1 VIKHILLPLD
11 GSPLAEGALP
21 FAARLARA
29 LDAGLTLVRVPD
41 PIVAPTPGMEAVTPL
56 ALCTPEA
63 RAAAEAYL
71 DKVAAQ
77 ELLAGMELRRLT
89 PDPPVVA
96 GLMEALQQSE
106 ADLLVMTSHG
116 YSGFKRLILGSVT
129 DELVRHASCDVVVV
143 PAGNH
148 LKPSLDKIAVP
159 LDGSA
164 LAEAA
169 LPHAVH
175 LARALGAQLHLM
187 QIPQVPV
194 QPAGYAAPGA
204 GLDWVPEL
212 VAEATREAQ
221 TYLEAKAAELRAQGV
236 TVTAR
241 QEALGIEGVA
251 GGILDAAREQQADLL
266 LLTSHGRGGLRRLV
280 LGSVTDALLRK
291 AALPI
296 WVVRPG
302 ADEADEA

>member
-1 VIKHILLPLD
+1 MIKHILLPLD

-21 FAARLARA
+21 FAARLAGA
-29 LDAGLTLVRVPD
+29 LSASLTLVRVPD

-63 RAAAEAYL
+63 RAAAEDYL
-71 DKVAAQ
+71 AKVAAQ
-77 ELLAGMELRRLT
+77 ESLAGLDLRRLT

-96 GLMEALQQSE
+96 GLMEALQQSA

-129 DELVRHASCDVVVV
+129 DEMVRHAACDVVVV

-148 LKPSLDKIAVP
+148 LKPTIGTIAVP

-169 LPHAVH
+169 LPHAAH
-175 LARALGAQLHLM
+175 LARALGARLHLM
-187 QIPQVPV
+187 QIPQVPI
-194 QPAGYAAPGA
+194 QPVGYAAPGA

-221 TYLEAKAAELRAQGV
+221 AYLEAKAAELRAQGV
-236 TVTAR
+236 TVTAQ

-251 GGILDAAREQQADLL
+251 GGILDAAREQQADML

-291 AALPI
+291 AALPL
-296 WVVRPG
+296 WVVRPQ

>member
-1 VIKHILLPLD
+1 MIKNILLPLD

-21 FAARLARA
+21 FAARLAGA
-29 LDAGLTLVRVPD
+29 LQAAMTLVRVPD

-63 RAAAEAYL
+63 RAAAEDYL
-71 DKVAAQ
+71 AKVAAQ
-77 ELLAGMELRRLT
+77 ESLAGLDLRRLT

-96 GLMEALQQSE
+96 GLMEALQQSA

-129 DELVRHASCDVVVV
+129 DEMVRHAACDVVVV

-148 LKPSLDKIAVP
+148 LKPTIGTIAVP
-159 LDGSA
+159 LDGSP

-169 LPHAVH
+169 LPHAAH
-175 LARALGAQLHLM
+175 LARALGARLHLM

-194 QPAGYAAPGA
+194 QPVGYAAPGA

-221 TYLEAKAAELRAQGV
+221 AYLEAKAAELRAQGV
-236 TVTAR
+236 TVTAQ
-241 QEALGIEGVA
+241 QEPLGIEGVA

-266 LLTSHGRGGLRRLV
+266 LLTSHGRGGLRRMV

-296 WVVRPG
+296 WVVRPQ

>member
-1 VIKHILLPLD
+1 MIKHILLPLD

-41 PIVAPTPGMEAVTPL
+41 AIVAPTPGMEAVTPL

-63 RAAAEAYL
+63 RAAAEDYL
-71 DKVAAQ
+71 AKVAAQ
-77 ELLAGMELRRLT
+77 ESLAGLDLRRLT

-96 GLMEALQQSE
+96 GLMEALQQSA

-129 DELVRHASCDVVVV
+129 DEMVRHAACDVVVV

-148 LKPSLDKIAVP
+148 LKPTIGTIAVP
-159 LDGSA
+159 LDGSP

-169 LPHAVH
+169 LPHAAH
-175 LARALGAQLHLM
+175 LARALGARLHLM

-194 QPAGYAAPGA
+194 QPVGYAAPGA

-212 VAEATREAQ
+212 VAEATRDAQ
-221 TYLEAKAAELRAQGV
+221 AYLEAKAAELRAQGV
-236 TVTAR
+236 TVTAQ
-241 QEALGIEGVA
+241 QEPLGIEGVA

-266 LLTSHGRGGLRRLV
+266 LLTSHGRGGLRRMV

-296 WVVRPG
+296 WVVRPQ
-302 ADEADEA
+302 ADEAEEA